1 MLASILVHY
10 LEKET
15 TTLYS
20 RFSSQARHK
29 SCDRPLGSW
38 DAKTMCELAQGYRQ
52 STAVCSTASSEL
64 SLQEDYISVKLYT
77 TKR

>member
-38 DAKTMCELAQGYRQ
+38 DAKTMCELAQGE
-52 STAVCSTASSEL
+52 STVWNPIGWLSTKYSCL
-64 SLQEDYISVKLYT
+64 LYSVL
-77 TKR
+77 